1 MRGAS
6 MRSGSS
12 VGSGYPR
19 AGWRRHDLDLIRV
32 QFCGP
37 AATGSTVNSRV
48 MAIEPDFSPY
58 GSQTVTGPGWPNVDE
73 EALAAAAATYET
85 LAAKITGTIVPQ
97 QQGQLMQLSDAWEGA
112 GSLAATGEASTI
124 IGGHEANAAH
134 AAAIAGKLRAMEAT
148 VVKAKMLANTIAQ
161 EVQHECEAL
170 SAMPFSNAQE
180 LVQSRIKMG
189 LSQNIANVTAHT
201 TELASTL
208 AVPPSIP
215 FAGAAPSVPGG
226 KEAKDTSEEA
236 AKQAGGGS
244 QQAMQM
250 MSQMGSMAAQLP
262 MQLGQAVMAVPQQMG
277 QQLQQLTSMFGS
289 GGKADSLGA
298 AGLPFSSFS
307 NHPLA
312 GGSGAGGGSGMV
324 KAASLPGSGG
334 TPLQTPQ
341 MANLVG
347 TKSVS
352 TAPADG
358 AAAGSTAIS
367 GVVSTALGGGM
378 GAMAPMMGLR
388 GGGGG
393 GTGAS
398 LGCPLFSNTVSTK
411 VTMMTGESGD

>member
-1 MRGAS
+1 
-6 MRSGSS
+6 
-12 VGSGYPR
+12 
-19 AGWRRHDLDLIRV
+19 
-32 QFCGP
+32 
-37 AATGSTVNSRV
+37 
-48 MAIEPDFSPY
+48 MAIPPDSSPF

-73 EALAAAAATYET
+73 ETLAAAAATYEA

-97 QQGQLMQLSDAWEGA
+97 QQGQLMQLSDHWEGA
-112 GSLAATGEASTI
+112 GSLAATGEATTI

-189 LSQNIANVTAHT
+189 LSQNIANITAHT
-201 TELASTL
+201 TELANTL
-208 AVPPSIP
+208 GVPPSIP
-215 FAGAAPSVPGG
+215 IPGAPVSGGG
-226 KEAKDTSEEA
+226 KEAKDSAEDASKTASD
-236 AKQAGGGS
+236 GS

-262 MQLGQAVMAVPQQMG
+262 MQIGQSLMQLPQQMG
-277 QQLQQLTSMFGS
+277 QQMQQLTQPLQQLTSMFGS

-341 MANLVG
+341 MSNLVG

-352 TAPADG
+352 TAPAEG
-358 AAAGSTAIS
+358 AAAGTGATG
-367 GVVSTALGGGM
+367 GVAPAAAGAGMGGG
-378 GAMAPMMGLR
+378 MAPMMGQR
-388 GGGGG
+388 
-393 GTGAS
+393 
-398 LGCPLFSNTVSTK
+398 
-411 VTMMTGESGD
+411 GESGGSVASLAVPAPLDQNFDDDDVDDEW

>member
-1 MRGAS
+1 
-6 MRSGSS
+6 
-12 VGSGYPR
+12 
-19 AGWRRHDLDLIRV
+19 
-32 QFCGP
+32 
-37 AATGSTVNSRV
+37 
-48 MAIEPDFSPY
+48 MAIEPDPSPY

-73 EALAAAAATYET
+73 EALAAAAATYEA
-85 LAAKITGTIVPQ
+85 LATKISGTVVPQ
-97 QQGQLMQLSDAWEGA
+97 QQNQLMKLSDTWEGA
-112 GSLAATGEASTI
+112 GSLAATGEATTI

-170 SAMPFSNAQE
+170 AAMPFSNAQE

-201 TELASTL
+201 TELANTL
-208 AVPPSIP
+208 GVPPSIP
-215 FAGAAPSVPGG
+215 FPGAVPAVPGG
-226 KEAKDTSEEA
+226 KETKDAAEEA

-262 MQLGQAVMAVPQQMG
+262 MQLGQAVMAVPQQLG
-277 QQLQQLTSMFGS
+277 QQLQQLSQPLQQLTSMFGS
-289 GGKADSLGA
+289 GGKADRLGGA
-298 AGLPFSSFS
+298 ALPFSSFS

-312 GGSGAGGGSGMV
+312 GGSGAGGGSGLT

-334 TPLQTPQ
+334 SPLQTPQ
-341 MANLVG
+341 MSNLVG

-352 TAPADG
+352 TAPAEG
-358 AAAGSTAIS
+358 AMAGSSATGGVAPAAAGM
-367 GVVSTALGGGM
+367 GGM
-378 GAMAPMMGLR
+378 GGMAPMMGQR
-388 GGGGG
+388 GESG

-398 LGCPLFSNTVSTK
+398 LAVPAPL
-411 VTMMTGESGD
+411 EHDLDEGDYDDEW

>member
-1 MRGAS
+1 
-6 MRSGSS
+6 
-12 VGSGYPR
+12 
-19 AGWRRHDLDLIRV
+19 
-32 QFCGP
+32 
-37 AATGSTVNSRV
+37 
-48 MAIEPDFSPY
+48 MAIEPDPSPY
-58 GSQTVTGPGWPNVDE
+58 GGQTVTGPGWPNVDE
-73 EALAAAAATYET
+73 ET
-85 LAAKITGTIVPQ
+85 LAATAAKYEALATKITGTVVPQ
-97 QQGQLMQLSDAWEGA
+97 QQSQLMNLSDQWQGA
-112 GSLAATGEASTI
+112 GSLAATGEATTI

-189 LSQNIANVTAHT
+189 LSQNIANVTGHT
-201 TELASTL
+201 TELANTL
-208 AVPPSIP
+208 GVPPSIP
-215 FAGAAPSVPGG
+215 FPGAAPSVPGG
-226 KEAKDTSEEA
+226 KEAKDTAEEA

-277 QQLQQLTSMFGS
+277 QQLQQLSQPLQQLTSMFGS
-289 GGKADSLGA
+289 GGKADKLGA

-324 KAASLPGSGG
+324 RSASLPGSGG
-334 TPLQTPQ
+334 SPLQTPQ
-341 MANLVG
+341 MSNLVG

-352 TAPADG
+352 AAPAEG
-358 AAAGSTAIS
+358 AMAGSTATG
-367 GVVSTALGGGM
+367 GVAPMAGGAGMAGM
-378 GAMAPMMGLR
+378 GGMAPMMGQR
-388 GGGGG
+388 GESG

-398 LGCPLFSNTVSTK
+398 LAVPAPL
-411 VTMMTGESGD
+411 EHDLDEGDYDDEW

>member
-1 MRGAS
+1 
-6 MRSGSS
+6 
-12 VGSGYPR
+12 
-19 AGWRRHDLDLIRV
+19 
-32 QFCGP
+32 
-37 AATGSTVNSRV
+37 
-48 MAIEPDFSPY
+48 MAIPADQSPY
-58 GSQTVTGPGWPNVDE
+58 GGQTVTGPGWPNVDE
-73 EALAAAAATYET
+73 EMLAAAAATYEA
-85 LAAKITGTIVPQ
+85 LAAKISGAIVPQ
-97 QQGQLMQLSDAWEGA
+97 QQGQLMQLADSWEGA
-112 GSLAATGEASTI
+112 GSLAAAGEATTI

-201 TELASTL
+201 TELANTL
-208 AVPPSIP
+208 GVPPSIP
-215 FAGAAPSVPGG
+215 FPGVAPSVPGG
-226 KEAKDTSEEA
+226 KESKDAAEET

-277 QQLQQLTSMFGS
+277 QQLQQLSQPLQQLTSMFGS
-289 GGKADSLGA
+289 GGKADSLGG

-312 GGSGAGGGSGMV
+312 GGSGAGGGSGMT

-334 TPLQTPQ
+334 IPLQTAQ
-341 MANLVG
+341 MSNLVG

-352 TAPADG
+352 AAPAEG
-358 AAAGSTAIS
+358 ATAGSTTTGGAAPVAA
-367 GVVSTALGGGM
+367 GAGMGGM
-378 GAMAPMMGLR
+378 GGMAPMMGQR
-388 GGGGG
+388 GESG

-398 LGCPLFSNTVSTK
+398 LAVPAPL
-411 VTMMTGESGD
+411 EHDLDEGDYDDEW